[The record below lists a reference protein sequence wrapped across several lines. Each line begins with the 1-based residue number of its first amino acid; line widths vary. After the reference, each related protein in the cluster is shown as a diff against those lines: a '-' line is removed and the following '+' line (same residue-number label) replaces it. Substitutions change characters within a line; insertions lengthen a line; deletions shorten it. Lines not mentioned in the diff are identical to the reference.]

1 MANLHARLDHT
12 FHALADPTRRAVLAK
27 LSRGPASVSDLAEPF
42 DMALPT
48 FLQHL
53 KVLEQSGLIRSRKSG
68 RVRTCELK
76 PKPLADAE
84 RWMSEQLAMWTK
96 RLDQLDSFLL
106 QLKAKEQS

>member
-1 MANLHARLDHT
+1 MTNLHARLDET

-84 RWMSEQLAMWTK
+84 RWMADQLAMWTR

-106 QLKAKEQS
+106 QLKSKEQS